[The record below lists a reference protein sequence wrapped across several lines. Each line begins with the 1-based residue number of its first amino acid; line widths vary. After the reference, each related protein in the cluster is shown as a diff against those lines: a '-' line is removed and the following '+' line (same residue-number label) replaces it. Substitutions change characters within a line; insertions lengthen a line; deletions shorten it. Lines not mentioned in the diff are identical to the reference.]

1 MASAFDKR
9 RNYRK
14 EQSMSFDYSLS
25 VLNFKTLQKVNSTG
39 STIDISDEGMG
50 FYTDFQLEPGHILK
64 IKSSSDS
71 FRTAMVRWVAELE
84 GRFRVGVYLYK

>member
-1 MASAFDKR
+1 MTSAFDKR

-14 EQSMSFDYSLS
+14 EYAMSFDYSLS

-39 STIDISDEGMG
+39 NTVDISDEGMG

-64 IKSSSDS
+64 IKSSDEA
-71 FRTAMVRWVAELE
+71 FRTAMVRWVTELD
-84 GRFRVGVYLYK
+84 GRFRVGAFLYK